1 MKTKYLEEDEKTI
14 QKTKKYD
21 VFQYVESNRTIDKN
35 HVNKLVNAIQDK
47 NMLHLN
53 PIIVNELKQVIDG
66 QHRLEA
72 AKQLGYYIYYIVDNN
87 VGETEISRLNAV
99 KKNWKPIDYVNF
111 WATKNKLG
119 FRELKKVLDEYP
131 LFGLSTIK
139 ALVGGGSKNGLHDIS
154 EGYIDI
160 DEIESA
166 KEVLNL
172 CNWLGNHCKFYYANK
187 FVFAVRLFHSSEGF
201 NIDTFKEKISMQ
213 PRSLVP
219 CINTKQYA
227 EMLLEIY
234 NYKLSLNR
242 LEIKL

>member
-139 ALVGGGSKNGLHDIS
+139 ALVGGGSGLKSD
-154 EGYIDI
+154 
-160 DEIESA
+160 
-166 KEVLNL
+166 K
-172 CNWLGNHCKFYYANK
+172 
-187 FVFAVRLFHSSEGF
+187 
-201 NIDTFKEKISMQ
+201 
-213 PRSLVP
+213 
-219 CINTKQYA
+219 
-227 EMLLEIY
+227 
-234 NYKLSLNR
+234 
-242 LEIKL
+242 

>member
-1 MKTKYLEEDEKTI
+1 M
-14 QKTKKYD
+14 
-21 VFQYVESNRTIDKN
+21 
-35 HVNKLVNAIQDK
+35 
-47 NMLHLN
+47 
-53 PIIVNELKQVIDG
+53 
-66 QHRLEA
+66 
-72 AKQLGYYIYYIVDNN
+72 
-87 VGETEISRLNAV
+87 
-99 KKNWKPIDYVNF
+99 
-111 WATKNKLG
+111 
-119 FRELKKVLDEYP
+119 
-131 LFGLSTIK
+131 
-139 ALVGGGSKNGLHDIS
+139 HDIS

-187 FVFAVRLFHSSEGF
+187 FVFAVRLLHSAEGF